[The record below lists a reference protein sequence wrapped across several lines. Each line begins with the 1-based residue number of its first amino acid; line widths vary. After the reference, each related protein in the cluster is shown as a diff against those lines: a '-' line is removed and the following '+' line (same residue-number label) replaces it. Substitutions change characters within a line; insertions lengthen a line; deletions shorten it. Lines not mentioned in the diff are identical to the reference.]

1 MALQVKINPP
11 DEIERL
17 VNDNRK
23 LVAFFANQFEHRR
36 LANWDDLISNG
47 EIGLWR
53 AARRYNPKKGKF
65 STYAA
70 HWVRKYFFKAVEEQ
84 LRMWKVS
91 LNAPRWNVSLNAPV
105 GKSDEPKERGDVIAD
120 KTAATPA
127 ELLARGDDAE
137 RFNSLMAVAGLNDR
151 EKEIIKQR
159 YGLNDVAKPK
169 TQKQIARK
177 MKLTRRRIGQIE
189 KGAREKLAAL
199 SLEALPPDFPE
210 FS

>member
-1 MALQVKINPP
+1 MAHKVKINPP

-23 LVAFFANQFEHRR
+23 LVPFFANQFSHRR
-36 LANWDDLISNG
+36 LVNWDDLISNG
-47 EIGLWR
+47 EIGLWK
-53 AARRYNPKKGKF
+53 AAGRYNPEKGKF

-70 HWVRKYFFKAVEEQ
+70 HWIRKYFLKAVEEQ
-84 LRMWKVS
+84 IRLWKVS

-105 GKSDEPKERGDVIAD
+105 GKEESNWERGDVIAD

-137 RFNSLMAVAGLNDR
+137 RFNSLMEVAGLDDR
-151 EKEIIKQR
+151 ERAIIKQR
-159 YGLNDVAKPK
+159 YGMNDAGKPK

-177 MKLTRRRIGQIE
+177 LKLTRRRIGQIE
-189 KGAREKLAAL
+189 KGAREKLEAL
-199 SLEALPPDFPE
+199 SLEALPPDFPD